1 MDLKEAKE
9 LAKKNQADAEA
20 QARYA
25 RSLLAGGK
33 ARQALQAA
41 KDALKLDKANVTARR
56 VRARIFIAR
65 KQYDK
70 AMEAARELQEVDP
83 DSALA
88 SRIMAMAY
96 IAKRKFVLAIQPLE
110 QLKVLQPLDSFSYE
124 KLAEIY
130 TQLGQP
136 KKALPNLL
144 HLHRH
149 TMRDPQYAR
158 QIAETYRL
166 LDRDDLAEKYFQE
179 VTYINPYESTAYRS
193 IASLQVRQKQYDEA
207 LETANRLVML
217 EPEAAKSWDYLAQIR
232 YRKARQDQDR
242 QLMLEAR
249 QAARKSI
256 DLEPNGLGTRIL
268 SAIER
273 QLETMPAGGA

>member
-1 MDLKEAKE
+1 MDLKKAKE
-9 LAKKNQADAEA
+9 LAEKNQIDADAQAKYA
-20 QARYA
+20 Q
-25 RSLLAGGK
+25 SLLAKGK
-33 ARQALQAA
+33 AKQALKAA
-41 KDALKLDKANVTARR
+41 DAALKLDTANVTARR
-56 VRARIFIAR
+56 VRAQVFMGR

-70 AMEAARELQEVDP
+70 ALTAARELQEVDP

-88 SRIMAMAY
+88 SRVVAGTYLAR
-96 IAKRKFVLAIQPLE
+96 RKFVLAIDPLE
-110 QLKVLQPLDSFSYE
+110 QLKILQPLDSFSYE

-136 KKALPNLL
+136 EKALPNLL

-158 QIAETYRL
+158 QIAEIYRL

-193 IASLQVRQKQYDEA
+193 IASLQVRQKQYGEA
-207 LETANRLVML
+207 LETANRLTLL
-217 EPEAAKSWDYLAQIR
+217 EPDAAKSWDYLAQIR
-232 YRKARQDQDR
+232 YRKARQDSDR
-242 QLMLEAR
+242 DLMLQAR
-249 QAARKSI
+249 QAARKSV
-256 DLEPNGLGTRIL
+256 DLNPNGLGPRIL